1 MADIEAM
8 FYQVRVCP
16 GDCDYLR
23 FLWWPDGNLSTD
35 PEEYQMSVH
44 LFGGASSPSCANYAL
59 KKTVE
64 DNKEDFDAVTVE
76 TVKQNFYVDDCLR
89 SVATDSKAIRLVGQL
104 RDLFSRGGF
113 HLTKWISN
121 SKQVVNSI
129 PEPERAPSIRDLDFE
144 ENVVLTERALG
155 VQWNVHEDS
164 FTYKIAEKSKPATRR
179 GILSII
185 CSVYDPLGFISPCIL
200 PAKLIQQDLCRR
212 KFGWDEPVPECSN
225 RKWEAWL
232 KDLPKL
238 ERFKIPR
245 CFKPPNFAE
254 VQQSELHHFADA
266 SDQGYGAV
274 SYLRQIDTNGKT
286 HCSLVM
292 AKSRLA
298 PLKTMTIPRMELSA
312 AVLAARLDRMI
323 RQELTLPL
331 ATSTYISWMT
341 YIIHTDTQNRHPRNA
356 PITKTSRTQSCK
368 TMTFHCKTTGPRT

>member
-1 MADIEAM
+1 
-8 FYQVRVCP
+8 
-16 GDCDYLR
+16 
-23 FLWWPDGNLSTD
+23 
-35 PEEYQMSVH
+35 MSVH

-59 KKTVE
+59 KKTAE

-89 SVATDSKAIRLVGQL
+89 SVATASKAIRLVGQL
-104 RDLFSRGGF
+104 RYLLSRGGF

-121 SKQVVNSI
+121 SMQVVNSI

-144 ENVVLTERALG
+144 ENVVHTERALG

-164 FTYKIAEKSKPATRR
+164 FTYKIAKKSKPATRR

-185 CSVYDPLGFISPCIL
+185 CSVNDPLGFISPCIL

-212 KFGWDEPVPECSN
+212 KFGWDEPVPESSN

-238 ERFKIPR
+238 ETFKIPR
-245 CFKPPNFAE
+245 CFRPPNFAK

-274 SYLRQIDTNGKT
+274 SYLRQIHTNGKI
-286 HCSLVM
+286 HCSP
-292 AKSRLA
+292 S
-298 PLKTMTIPRMELSA
+298 P
-312 AVLAARLDRMI
+312 
-323 RQELTLPL
+323 
-331 ATSTYISWMT
+331 
-341 YIIHTDTQNRHPRNA
+341 
-356 PITKTSRTQSCK
+356 
-368 TMTFHCKTTGPRT
+368 G